1 MSITQEALA
10 SHRTFHLGIEAAG
23 IEGDP
28 VPQMFQA
35 AKPQSRRN
43 SLYAVVA
50 QLQSC
55 QFIDL
60 THCFDANIPH
70 WKDFPAEQ
78 REVVFDYGDQGF
90 IAHRYSFVG
99 QWGTHVDPPAHF
111 VPGLRTLDN
120 IPTSDMILPL
130 VVLDVHDQVARNP
143 DYVVTLEDIRAW
155 EDLHGPIPPRAF
167 VALRTDWSKRW
178 PDRQAM
184 YNQDENGVAHTPGW
198 SLAVLRYLYEERRIC
213 ASGHETIDTDP
224 GVATSGNDYGL
235 EKYIL
240 GRNCYQIELLA
251 NLDRVPAHGALVV
264 VTWPKPLG
272 GSGFPAR
279 VFAVVP

>member
-1 MSITQEALA
+1 MSTNQEAFVP
-10 SHRTFHLGIEAAG
+10 HRNTHSG
-23 IEGDP
+23 
-28 VPQMFQA
+28 
-35 AKPQSRRN
+35 KPQTGRT
-43 SLYAVVA
+43 SLYDLVA
-50 QLQSC
+50 YLQSC
-55 QFIDL
+55 QFVDL
-60 THCFDANIPH
+60 THAFDASIPH

-78 REVVFDYGDQGF
+78 REVIFDYDDQGF

-111 VPGLRTLDN
+111 VPGLRTLDK
-120 IPTSDMILPL
+120 IPVAEMILPL
-130 VVLDVHDQVARNP
+130 VVLDVHEQVARNP
-143 DYVVTLEDIRAW
+143 DYAVTMDDVRAW
-155 EDLHGPIPPRAF
+155 EAHHGKIPPKSF

-178 PDRQAM
+178 PDRAAM
-184 YNQDENGVAHTPGW
+184 YNCDADGVAHTPGW
-198 SLAVLRYLYEERRIC
+198 SLAVLRYLYEECRIC

-251 NLDRVPAHGALVV
+251 NLDLVPAHGALVV
-264 VTWPKPLG
+264 VTWPKPLA